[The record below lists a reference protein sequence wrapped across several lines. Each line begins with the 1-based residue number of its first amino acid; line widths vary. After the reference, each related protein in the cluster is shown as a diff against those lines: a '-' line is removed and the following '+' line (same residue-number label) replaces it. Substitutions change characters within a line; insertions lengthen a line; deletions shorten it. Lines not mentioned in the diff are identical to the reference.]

1 MYVCMYVCMAPYQI
15 TTNIYALCKFKTANT
30 VNRKLTRY
38 TVPLGCYFNLFVLL
52 AMKSVKYE

>member
-1 MYVCMYVCMAPYQI
+1 MYVCMAPYQI